1 MTQTMPAQE
10 QQVQPGRESKMHPA
24 PVYDDPNYKAGGKLK
39 DKVALIT
46 GGDSGIGRATTIAFA
61 KEGARIAIVY
71 LEEDKDA
78 TETKQCAEKYGSE
91 VLLIKGDIGD
101 VAFAK
106 KCVTDTFEHFGT
118 LDILVNNAGEQH
130 TAAEP
135 EDISYEQLL
144 RTFQTNFFSI
154 VTITLEA
161 LKLMREGAS
170 IINTSS
176 ITAFQGNPDLIDY
189 SATKGAIT
197 AFTRSLSTKIV
208 SRQIRVNSVAPGP
221 IWTPLIPAS
230 FSADKVAKFGKD
242 TPMGRPGQPFEL
254 APAYV
259 YLASSDSTY
268 VTGQTIHV
276 NGGKVING

>member
-1 MTQTMPAQE
+1 MMQTMPR
-10 QQVQPGRESKMHPA
+10 QQQDEQPGRESEMHPA
-24 PVYDDPNYKAGGKLK
+24 PIYDDPNYKPAGKLR

-46 GGDSGIGRATTIAFA
+46 GGDSGIGRATAIAFA
-61 KEGARIAIVY
+61 KEGAKIAIVY
-71 LEEDKDA
+71 LEEDNDA
-78 TETKQCAEKYGSE
+78 EETQQCAERYDTE
-91 VLLIKGDIGD
+91 VLLIKGDIGN
-101 VAFAK
+101 VTCAK
-106 KCVTDTFEHFGT
+106 QCVHDTIEHFGK
-118 LDILVNNAGEQH
+118 LDILVNNASEQH

-135 EDISYEQLL
+135 EEINQEQLV

-154 VTITLEA
+154 VTTTLEA
-161 LKLMREGAS
+161 LTVMGEGAS

-176 ITAFQGNPDLIDY
+176 ITAFKGNPDLIDY

-197 AFTRSLSTKIV
+197 SFTRSLSTKIAD
-208 SRQIRVNSVAPGP
+208 RKIRVNAVAPGP

-230 FSADKVAKFGKD
+230 FSADKVEKFGKS
-242 TPMGRPGQPFEL
+242 TPMGRPGQPFEV

-276 NGGKVING
+276 NGGTIINS

>member
-1 MTQTMPAQE
+1 MTQTMPPQHQDE
-10 QQVQPGRESKMHPA
+10 QPGRESEMHPA
-24 PVYDDPNYKAGGKLK
+24 PIYDDPNYKPAGKLH

-46 GGDSGIGRATTIAFA
+46 GGDSGIGRATAIAFA
-61 KEGARIAIVY
+61 KEGAKIAIVY
-71 LEEDKDA
+71 LEEDNDA
-78 TETKQCAEKYGSE
+78 EETQQCAENYDTE

-106 KCVTDTFEHFGT
+106 QCVHDTIEHFGR

-130 TAAEP
+130 TVAEP
-135 EDISYEQLL
+135 EDISQEQLV

-161 LKLMREGAS
+161 LTVMGEGAS

-176 ITAFQGNPDLIDY
+176 ITAFKGNPDLIDY

-197 AFTRSLSTKIV
+197 SFTRSLSTKIA
-208 SRQIRVNSVAPGP
+208 SRKIRVNAVAPGP

-230 FSADKVAKFGKD
+230 FSADKVAEFGKS

-268 VTGQTIHV
+268 VSGQTIHV
-276 NGGKVING
+276 NGGTIL

>member
-10 QQVQPGRESKMHPA
+10 QDIQPGRESKMHPA
-24 PVYDDPNYKAGGKLK
+24 PTYDDPQYKAAGKLQGK
-39 DKVALIT
+39 IALIT
-46 GGDSGIGRATTIAFA
+46 GGDSGIGRAVTIAFA
-61 KEGARIAIVY
+61 KEGAKIAIVY

-78 TETKQCAEKYGSE
+78 QETKRCAERYGSE
-91 VLLIKGDIGD
+91 VLLIKGDIAD

-106 KCVTDTFEHFGT
+106 QCVNDAFKHYGQ

-130 TAAEP
+130 IAWEP
-135 EDISYEQLL
+135 EDISHDQLL

-154 VTITLEA
+154 VTITQEA
-161 LKLMREGAS
+161 LEVMREGAC

-176 ITAFQGNPDLIDY
+176 ITAYKGNPDLIDY

-197 AFTRSLSTKIV
+197 SFTRSLSTKIV
-208 SRQIRVNSVAPGP
+208 GRQIRVNAVAPGP

-230 FSADKVAKFGKD
+230 FSAEKVATFGQD
-242 TPMGRPGQPFEL
+242 TPMGRPGQPSEL

-259 YLASSDSTY
+259 YLACSDSSY
-268 VTGQTIHV
+268 VTGQTLHV
-276 NGGKVING
+276 NGGTVLNG